1 MSSTKGGSIP
11 PADATPLEFD
21 VGTFLTGSA
30 GLGLGA
36 ILLAQWYSKANHLE
50 GAVRSLAEVRRR
62 AQTEGEV
69 DVLLRGEV
77 VLPTSGSELDAHDAI
92 VLDHS
97 KQRAVVRH
105 MTEMQHIRVQGQ
117 SVMKKRVV
125 DRVQDPTEW
134 FQNIPFMLRDKQSKD
149 GIIVN
154 EVNEA
159 EISASLTR
167 TYHKYE
173 KNADVGAFF
182 EASESAYQTV
192 GREISERALS
202 IGTHL
207 TAAGKVR
214 LQADGETLVLC
225 RPFVLTRD
233 SPQGLISKD
242 RRTWQPLQWAAGA
255 IAFGGLSLTVYA
267 LAAYYQQL
275 SAKRKAR
282 KKRDKRDRRAAK
294 RKARPADQ
302 EWSVATLRAAI
313 DDGRVDAHDMCP
325 WQRGSNENTNGLLR
339 QYFPKGTDLSTHDE
353 STLDAVAYTLN
364 NRPRKTLGWRTPAEA
379 LKDALK

>member
-1 MSSTKGGSIP
+1 MSGKSIP
-11 PADATPLEFD
+11 PADKTPLDFD

-30 GLGLGA
+30 GLGLGV
-36 ILLAQWYSKANHLE
+36 LLLGQWYSKANHLE
-50 GAVRSLAEVRRR
+50 RAVRSLAEVRRR

-77 VLPTSGSELDAHDAI
+77 VLPTQGSELDAHDAI

-242 RRTWQPLQWAAGA
+242 RRTWQPLQWAGGA

-267 LAAYYQQL
+267 LASYYTQL

-294 RKARPADQ
+294 RKARPA
-302 EWSVATLRAAI
+302 VR
-313 DDGRVDAHDMCP
+313 
-325 WQRGSNENTNGLLR
+325 
-339 QYFPKGTDLSTHDE
+339 DLN
-353 STLDAVAYTLN
+353 Y
-364 NRPRKTLGWRTPAEA
+364 
-379 LKDALK
+379 